1 MRFIRSIF
9 SVFGYTLYRLR
20 RSIRRRPLRWAG
32 GVAVALLAIYFG
44 LIAAPFQF
52 PTGAYVSV
60 PMGSTLGE
68 AAESLKERGII
79 RSQYL
84 FEALV
89 RLAGTQ
95 HHVIAGEYFF
105 PGKENVFTVA
115 RRLGSGDFEVEP
127 ARIRVPEGATV
138 EDIGK
143 LLQKNIPDF
152 DLGGFTR
159 EARGKEGYLFPDTY
173 FFMPGQDAH
182 AILGAFA
189 NNFSTHIAKIQS
201 QIDAFGKPL
210 SDVIIMASLL
220 EREAPETYDRRVIA
234 GILWKRIKMGMP
246 LQVDAVFPYI
256 IGKNSF
262 DLTKTDL
269 KTDSP
274 YNTYTNK
281 GLPPG
286 PIANPGLDAIVAAI
300 TPVATDYLYYLS
312 DTHGNMYY
320 SATYSQHLAAKQK
333 YLR

>member
-1 MRFIRSIF
+1 MRTALYFFR
-9 SVFGYTLYRLR
+9 YTFYRLR

-32 GVAVALLAIYFG
+32 SAAVLLLAIYFG
-44 LIAAPFQF
+44 LIAAPLQF
-52 PTGAYVSV
+52 PAGAYVSV
-60 PMGSTLGE
+60 PMGSTLGD
-68 AAESLKERGII
+68 AAGVLKERGII

-89 RLAGTQ
+89 RLMGTQ

-105 PGKENVFTVA
+105 PGRENVFAVA

-127 ARIRVPEGATV
+127 ARVRVPEGATV
-138 EDIGK
+138 EEIGQ
-143 LLQKNIPDF
+143 LLDKSIPDF
-152 DLGGFTR
+152 DLGGFER

-189 NNFSTHIAKIQS
+189 NNFSTHIAKIQG

-210 SDVIIMASLL
+210 SDVIVMASLL
-220 EREAPETYDRRVIA
+220 EREAPKTYDRRVIA

-256 IGKNSF
+256 IGKNSYT
-262 DLTKTDL
+262 LTKADL

-286 PIANPGLDAIVAAI
+286 PIANPGLDAILAAI
-300 TPVATDYLYYLS
+300 TPVSSDYLYYLS
-312 DTHGNMYY
+312 DSDGNMYY